1 MEKSFNIR
9 SVKWGAGGG
18 VTSNSRIFVVS
29 WWLLLLK
36 IHSSLR
42 SLCLSSN
49 GEKL

>member
-1 MEKSFNIR
+1 M
-9 SVKWGAGGG
+9 GGLLA
-18 VTSNSRIFVVS
+18 SNSRIFVVI